1 MGDSSSSS
9 DSENDIVPSSTT
21 GAVVPEQGKE
31 QRRAP
36 RAPRRTHS
44 VAHADFESKKIIL
57 FNVDL
62 ETGGDSCGPV
72 QISVAAY
79 NPHEKRSLSEFDAY
93 IRPAKG
99 ALWSQATINV
109 HGIQPTQQRIK
120 EADELEEVWQ
130 KLLEYFREAS

>member
-21 GAVVPEQGKE
+21 SAVRIVASQEQA
-31 QRRAP
+31 RAP
-36 RAPRRTHS
+36 RAPRRAPRRTHL
-44 VAHADFESKKIIL
+44 VAHEEFKAKNIVL

-79 NPHEKRSLSEFDAY
+79 DPHELKNLAEFDSY
-93 IRPAKG
+93 LKPAKG
-99 ALWSQATINV
+99 ALQGATFSLTLRAVRRAGFNV
-109 HGIQPTQQRIK
+109 RQCDHG
-120 EADELEEVWQ
+120 
-130 KLLEYFREAS
+130 